1 MDEVIKSM
9 LLLLQVMLSRQVETL
24 KLVKNFIWITTD
36 LYFAENVKVKL
47 IFMINVPRSLR
58 SAIFVEMYA

>member
-1 MDEVIKSM
+1 M

-36 LYFAENVKVKL
+36 LNFAENVKVKL

-58 SAIFVEMYA
+58 SEIFVEMYA

>member
-36 LYFAENVKVKL
+36 LNFAENVKVKL

-58 SAIFVEMYA
+58 SEIFVEMYA